1 MLSAECCVSL
11 GHENQLRRVARDVM
25 DNGGFGYYMG
35 GATDE
40 WTLKELDR
48 DRPSTAFKGCC
59 VLGGIGC
66 RGR

>member
-1 MLSAECCVSL
+1 
-11 GHENQLRRVARDVM
+11 M

-48 DRPSTAFKGCC
+48 DRPSTAFKGCF